1 MVDWLKRVLGNDWDI
16 SPAGGLTGDA
26 YLAAKNNERLFLK
39 RNSSPFLAVLSAEEI
54 VPKLVWTKRM
64 ENGDVITAQE
74 WVEGRELKQSEMRE
88 QKVAELIRKIHDSQ
102 ELLYMLM
109 KLGKSPLTADAQF
122 NMVKRRLDNSNLIK
136 SYPEVR
142 TALLY
147 LGELLQVTDE
157 QKPVVC
163 HGDLNHNNLLMT
175 NENNLYLV
183 DWDNA
188 RIADPVIDY
197 GMVLKW
203 YIPKEEWNDW
213 LKKYGVINDINLYE
227 RMYWYLILD
236 TLRYISWHSERNE
249 PVKVKER
256 LRDLQELNVH
266 VESFILA

>member
-16 SPAGGLTGDA
+16 TPAGGLTGDA

-54 VPKLVWTKRM
+54 VPKLIWTKRM

-74 WVEGRELKQSEMRE
+74 WVEGRELKQNEMRE

-109 KLGKSPLTADAQF
+109 RLGKTPLSAYTQLESVKVRLASSKLAD
-122 NMVKRRLDNSNLIK
+122 
-136 SYPEVR
+136 SYPEIQ
-142 TALLY
+142 TALLH
-147 LGELLQVTDE
+147 LKELLQVTDA
-157 QKPVVC
+157 QTQVVC

-175 NENNLYLV
+175 KDDNLYLV

-203 YIPKEEWNDW
+203 YIPKDEWNDW
-213 LKKYGVINDINLYE
+213 LKKYGLINETNLYE
-227 RMYWYLILD
+227 RMYWYLLLD

-249 PVKVKER
+249 PVKVTER

-266 VESFILA
+266 VKSFIVG

>member
-1 MVDWLKRVLGNDWDI
+1 MVDWLKRVLGNDWDVT
-16 SPAGGLTGDA
+16 PAGGLTGDA
-26 YLAAKNNERLFLK
+26 YLAAKNEERLFLK

-54 VPKLVWTKRM
+54 VPKLIWTKRM

-109 KLGKSPLTADAQF
+109 RLGKTPLSAHTQF
-122 NMVKRRLDNSNLIK
+122 EFVKKRLDSSNLING
-136 SYPEVR
+136 YHEVH

-147 LGELLQVTDE
+147 LEELLQVTEE
-157 QKPVVC
+157 QTPVVC
-163 HGDLNHNNLLMT
+163 HGDLNHNNLLMAK
-175 NENNLYLV
+175 EDNLYLV

-188 RIADPVIDY
+188 RIADPVVDF

-213 LKKYGVINDINLYE
+213 LKKYGLINETNLYE
-227 RMYWYLILD
+227 RMYWYLMLD
-236 TLRYISWHSERNE
+236 TLQYVSWHSERNE
-249 PVKVKER
+249 PFKVTER

-266 VESFILA
+266 VKSFILG